1 VKLLLVGGSGHLG
14 SLICPH
20 LAPNF
25 ELRILDPRPPADASL
40 DYHAGCAGDLPTLQR
55 ALQGCQALVYLP
67 LAQKPDGGP
76 DVQGL
81 DANFDLQVKYLYQAL
96 QQARRM
102 HIARAVFASSMSVH
116 RHPPQL
122 EEVAGDAHDTY
133 GLVKQLGEQVC
144 QHATRGS
151 SLTVVALRLYRP
163 VALGDF
169 FDPEQSRRFPH
180 QVAAPDVARA
190 FARSILE
197 PLQGFH
203 VFNIASTLQVCQR
216 AQEVLNWHPHYVG
229 SPV

>member
-1 VKLLLVGGSGHLG
+1 MKLLLVGGSGHLG
-14 SLICPH
+14 SLICPY
-20 LAPNF
+20 LASNF
-25 ELRILDPRPPADASL
+25 EVRILDPRPPADSSL
-40 DYHAGCAGDLPTLQR
+40 EYHAGCAGDVAKLER

-67 LAQKPDGGP
+67 LAQLADGRP

-96 QQARRM
+96 HQAREM
-102 HIARAVFASSMSVH
+102 HVTRAVYASSMSVH
-116 RHPPQL
+116 RHPPQP
-122 EEVAGDAHDTY
+122 EEVAGDATDAY

-144 QHATRGS
+144 QHATRS
-151 SLTVVALRLYRP
+151 SAMTVVALRLYRP

-190 FARSILE
+190 FAQAVLQ

-203 VFNIASTLQVCQR
+203 VFNIASTLPFCR
-216 AQEVLNWHPHYVG
+216 LAKEVLDWQPHYVG
-229 SPV
+229 TTV